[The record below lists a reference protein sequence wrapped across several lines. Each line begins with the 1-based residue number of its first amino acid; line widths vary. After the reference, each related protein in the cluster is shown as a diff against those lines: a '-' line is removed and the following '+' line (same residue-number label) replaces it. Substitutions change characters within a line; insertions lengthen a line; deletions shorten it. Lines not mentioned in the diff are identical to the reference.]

1 MIIYL
6 HIMKRMITTTLILL
20 INHVFNFPP
29 TAAFFF
35 NQIGTFPNYKMN
47 PRRRPLSGPKQ
58 SSSLQMRFKSTNF
71 STQGSS
77 RVAPVPST
85 LPGWHWWIAR
95 DQNEV
100 PGCSPQIGCLP
111 VTVPGANQF
120 HAMGIQMHN
129 KTCEKNEG
137 NVKMLPKHSRIK
149 LVQQKRHWWFLN
161 TSWPNLSNLA
171 EMMRLRA
178 WIRILPNAEAPDA
191 DQDLCTPWQRDR
203 KLPVNLSKR
212 VIIYV
217 LSWPEIWANCHSS
230 TNTIAG

>member
-1 MIIYL
+1 MLKGKDNITSFFSPNVKNICWRSSLTWALVCLSWSIMWDWAFPIPCLTRKTYLHVDCTWLYLNTSLTPPLVPRSLEKGGAAESFPGTAVNMSTCKSAVIIYL

-29 TAAFFF
+29 TAAASLTKLGPFL
-35 NQIGTFPNYKMN
+35 IYKMH

-58 SSSLQMRFKSTNF
+58 SSSQQTRFKSTNF

-111 VTVPGANQF
+111 GGPGAN
-120 HAMGIQMHN
+120 HLHVMGIQMHN
-129 KTCEKNEG
+129 KTCE
-137 NVKMLPKHSRIK
+137 
-149 LVQQKRHWWFLN
+149 
-161 TSWPNLSNLA
+161 
-171 EMMRLRA
+171 
-178 WIRILPNAEAPDA
+178 
-191 DQDLCTPWQRDR
+191 
-203 KLPVNLSKR
+203 
-212 VIIYV
+212 
-217 LSWPEIWANCHSS
+217 
-230 TNTIAG
+230 